1 MKLLLIAILIA
12 PSIANACLINA
23 HLLER
28 MIKRG
33 EVTVTYKPNEMIV
46 TCDTKAVKLCDKVFD
61 YYRKH
66 KSHK

>member
-1 MKLLLIAILIA
+1 MKLLLIALLIA

-46 TCDTKAVKLCDKVFD
+46 TCDTKATAHCDQVFE

-66 KSHK
+66 KPTK